1 VAALGAD
8 LAATHPGR
16 RLSGFT
22 RVDSRE
28 DARVQIADL
37 VVGVVRR
44 AVEAHLAGPPG
55 LPTLPVDHLIADA
68 SPLTT
73 TVSR

>member
-1 VAALGAD
+1 MTCAA
-8 LAATHPGR
+8 HPGR
-16 RLSGFT
+16 RISGFT

-44 AVEAHLAGPPG
+44 TVEAHLTGQPG
-55 LPTLPVDHLIADA
+55 VPTVPVDHLVADA

-73 TVSR
+73 TVTR